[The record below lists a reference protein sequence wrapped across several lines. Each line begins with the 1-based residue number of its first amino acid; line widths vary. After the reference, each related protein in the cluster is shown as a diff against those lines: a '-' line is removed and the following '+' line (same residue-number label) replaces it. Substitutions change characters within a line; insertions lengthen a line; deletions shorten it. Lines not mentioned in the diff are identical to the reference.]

1 MLNYAAKTGYTSELQ
16 RPKSG
21 IQKKNT
27 AVDAAKKT
35 QRALLTWFGEEP
47 TTYHKVKKYISAS
60 DFTDELYRKV
70 AERMLM
76 DLENGQVNPAAIIN
90 MFDDAKEQSDAALVF
105 QTKIEKLETKADQEK
120 AFKDL
125 LLSVKEQSY
134 QYYMSQMGTDMSA
147 LTKAVEGKKAL
158 EELRNVHIS
167 L

>member
-1 MLNYAAKTGYTSELQ
+1 
-16 RPKSG
+16 
-21 IQKKNT
+21 
-27 AVDAAKKT
+27 
-35 QRALLTWFGEEP
+35 
-47 TTYHKVKKYISAS
+47 
-60 DFTDELYRKV
+60 
-70 AERMLM
+70 MLM
-76 DLENGQVNPAAIIN
+76 DLEQGQVNPAAIIN
-90 MFDDAKEQSDAALVF
+90 MFEDAKEQSDAALVF
-105 QTKIEKLETKADQEK
+105 QTKIEKLETKAEQEK